1 MPVPQDSTEWQ
12 SCLMVGQ
19 VRHRRFTPVEHALK
33 LSAVYALY

>member
-19 VRHRRFTPVEHALK
+19 VRHRRFAAGRARTQ